1 MRSRATAC
9 QSASARDATGS
20 YQRLDLFIK
29 VLWLFCPNLTDS
41 SGARFISCRALFMS
55 HKDVIDCPLVVLYL
69 AIGRRVG
76 ASARSYQRLQTISSS
91 KFIAHAR
98 SIFQALVIPWLLMEQ
113 RAGEGWN
120 KPVKEK
126 DMMITGGN
134 QETRVPA
141 ARHGDHE
148 HRRYQEHALALRGA
162 GSQACDSNSL

>member
-1 MRSRATAC
+1 MSTAVTIRG
-9 QSASARDATGS
+9 RDG
-20 YQRLDLFIK
+20 Y
-29 VLWLFCPNLTDS
+29 P
-41 SGARFISCRALFMS
+41 
-55 HKDVIDCPLVVLYL
+55 PLVVLYL

-162 GSQACDSNSL
+162 GSQACGKVTKHVDHREIESCGHSMTENRFLGRRVSPTEK